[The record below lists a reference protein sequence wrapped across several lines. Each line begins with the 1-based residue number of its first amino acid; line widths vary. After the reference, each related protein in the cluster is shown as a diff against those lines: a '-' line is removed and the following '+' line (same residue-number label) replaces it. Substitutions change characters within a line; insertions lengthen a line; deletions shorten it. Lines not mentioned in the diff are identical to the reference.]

1 MRLIRPQWEA
11 PVQVNAFVT
20 TRSGGISA
28 HPYASLNLGEHVGD
42 DHSNVLANRLAVRA
56 HLPSDPIWLNQ
67 THSTSVSTPASR
79 TLLRLGMPI
88 DADASITNIPD
99 EVLAIMTAD
108 CLPVLISTIDG
119 TVVGAAHA
127 GWRGLCAGVIENTVS
142 EMLKLAPRLT
152 SNDFIAWLGPAIGP
166 QSFEVGDDVVQA
178 FDDAGSQKPESAFRP
193 IEGRPG
199 KYLADI
205 YQLARERL
213 NGLGISNI
221 AGGDHCTVK
230 EDQDFFSYR
239 RDGKTGRFATF
250 IWISK

>member
-20 TRSGGISA
+20 TRSGGISS

-42 DHSNVLANRLAVRA
+42 DLGNVLANRLAVRA

-67 THSTSVSTPASR
+67 THSTTVSTPASR
-79 TLLRLGMPI
+79 KLLGSGIPI
-88 DADASITNIPD
+88 DVDASITNIPG

-108 CLPVLISTIDG
+108 CLPVLISSMDG

-142 EMLKLAPRLT
+142 EMRKLAPKLACD
-152 SNDFIAWLGPAIGP
+152 DFIAWLGPAIGP
-166 QSFEVGDDVVQA
+166 QSFEVGHDVVKA
-178 FDDAGSQKPESAFRP
+178 FEDVGTHKQQSAFMA
-193 IEGRPG
+193 IDGRPG

-205 YQLARERL
+205 YQLASERL
-213 NGLGISNI
+213 SGLGISKI
-221 AGGDHCTVK
+221 AGGDRCTVI